1 MPAFQRRN
9 HDQYREFG
17 LANRAVGFRF
27 LGTASAGQSA
37 GQGMFFRDVSRE
49 YILFA
54 VWAKAAAK
62 PHWGI
67 AEQP

>member
-9 HDQYREFG
+9 HGQYRVFG

-49 YILFA
+49 YILFTA
-54 VWAKAAAK
+54 RAKAAAK
-62 PHWGI
+62 PCRGI
-67 AEQP
+67 AP